1 MKPNKTFLA
10 LYGGITAGFFVLG
23 MAYFIFG
30 NGKKDSSD
38 VVILFSIFASLLA
51 TFTAL
56 YESQRKKASGKS
68 QCTKEKSSDDVTAAL
83 YVP

>member
-38 VVILFSIFASLLA
+38 AVILFSIFASLLA

-56 YESQRKKASGKS
+56 YESQRKKVSGKS
-68 QCTKEKSSDDVTAAL
+68 QCTKNKADNDAVATF